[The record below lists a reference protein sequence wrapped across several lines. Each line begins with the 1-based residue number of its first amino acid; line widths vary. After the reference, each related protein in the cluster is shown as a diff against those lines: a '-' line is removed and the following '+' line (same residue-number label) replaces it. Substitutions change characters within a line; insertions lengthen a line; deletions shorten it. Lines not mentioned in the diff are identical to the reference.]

1 MTQTTSISKTKAWI
15 MASRPK
21 TLPAALAPV
30 LVGMALAYADG
41 GFRWLPALAAA
52 AGALLL
58 QIGANFAND
67 YFDFFK
73 GADTHERLGPTRVT
87 ASGLI
92 GHGELR
98 WGMAAVFGL
107 AALVGLYLIYVGGW
121 PILAIGVASILGALL
136 YTGGP
141 FPFGYH
147 GLGDLFVFIFF
158 GLVAVGGTYYVQT
171 LTLTPLVLLAAAPV
185 GALITNILVVNNYRD
200 IETDAKAGKRTLAVM
215 MGRRGARMEYL
226 LLLIVAYLVPLLLWL
241 GFGWT
246 PWVMLP
252 WLTLPLAVPLV
263 RTVFTSTDGPTLNI
277 TLAGTAR
284 LSLFFGL
291 FFALGIAV
299 G

>member
-1 MTQTTSISKTKAWI
+1 
-15 MASRPK
+15 
-21 TLPAALAPV
+21 
-30 LVGMALAYADG
+30 
-41 GFRWLPALAAA
+41 
-52 AGALLL
+52 
-58 QIGANFAND
+58 
-67 YFDFFK
+67 
-73 GADTHERLGPTRVT
+73 
-87 ASGLI
+87 
-92 GHGELR
+92 
-98 WGMAAVFGL
+98 
-107 AALVGLYLIYVGGW
+107 
-121 PILAIGVASILGALL
+121 
-136 YTGGP
+136 
-141 FPFGYH
+141 
-147 GLGDLFVFIFF
+147 
-158 GLVAVGGTYYVQT
+158 VGGTYYVQT

-226 LLLIVAYLVPLLLWL
+226 LLLIVAYLIPLLLWL

-291 FFALGIAV
+291 LFALGIAV

>member
-1 MTQTTSISKTKAWI
+1 

-87 ASGLI
+87 VSGLI

-98 WGMAAVFGL
+98 WGMVAVFGL

-147 GLGDLFVFIFF
+147 GLGDFFVFIFF

-171 LTLTPLVLLAAAPV
+171 LALTPLVLLAATPV

-200 IETDAKAGKRTLAVM
+200 IETDARAGKRTLTVM
-215 MGRRGARMEYL
+215 MGRRGARMEYVL
-226 LLLIVAYLVPLLLWL
+226 LLAVAYLAPLALWL
-241 GFGWT
+241 GFGWA

-252 WLTLPLAVPLV
+252 WITLPLAVPLA
-263 RTVFTSTDGPTLNI
+263 RTLFVSTDGPTLNV

-291 FFALGIAV
+291 LFAVGIAV